1 MQISTVFQL
10 SVFGLACLANVMLGV
25 AEGSAVPY
33 AMSLPLALAAFFLTE
48 RGKVFRLPTLW
59 ANLFGILAF
68 VLAGSELFG
77 GNIEARVLSGAHLLV
92 YVSWI
97 VFFLE
102 KTSKQYW
109 WMCALG
115 VMQVAVG
122 SVLTTEGW
130 FGVLLVCYMFLGIW
144 TLSVFSLAQA
154 QAQFATKQQASRL
167 GVLSVATPKIHPPP
181 VRQADGV
188 VSTGSG
194 FSVRRISFTRGAIQL
209 DPNQHWISPRF
220 VLGSV
225 ITACLGMVLSTC
237 LFLLIPRLWIGNRS
251 ILPAGSTSA
260 TQRLTGFTEEVQL
273 GDMGQILESTE
284 RALNVRLFD
293 NDTGEKI
300 GVEEYAARLGYDEP
314 MFRGAVLREYQ
325 NGSWSAG
332 TLEQTYRR
340 TVSEPPEKGLIRQEI
355 RMEPIGTDI
364 LFAVHPVVACKL
376 VDSLSRARQHGETAV
391 LIRLDGAESKE
402 PCSYTVYSLP
412 VPAETVAG
420 RSYAGRPYAG
430 RPGIARVAE
439 YMLQRGRSRY
449 LALPQTGLENLKQQ
463 AKQIAEQDSENGRP
477 SDAQVAE
484 RLESYL
490 RDSDEFSYSLNASV
504 QDASID
510 PVEDFLFN
518 RKTGHCEYYASAMAL
533 MLRAVDIPS
542 RLVSGFKGGTTN
554 NFFRQF
560 EVQQR
565 HAHTWVEAYIDSRWY
580 VFDPTNSQA
589 RTASVA
595 SMSPKVRSWSDFKE
609 LLNESW
615 YRYAVNINISQQR
628 QAFYSPMQMSA
639 KDWWDVLKGGGS
651 KIDNTGTSIREFLV
665 SPKRWFSLQGGVA
678 TFALLLFGALAVWLF
693 RKTVNSW
700 SSIRGLLGPRAR
712 SQVEFYERFRKLCQ
726 ARGLLREVS
735 QTQRE
740 FADVVHRS
748 LNELLTSCG
757 LVELPRHVVDS
768 FYQVRFGDEALDQ
781 RQAAAIDQRLSLLEQ
796 SLESSADRQKRNR
809 SGR

>member
-1 MQISTVFQL
+1 
-10 SVFGLACLANVMLGV
+10 
-25 AEGSAVPY
+25 
-33 AMSLPLALAAFFLTE
+33 
-48 RGKVFRLPTLW
+48 
-59 ANLFGILAF
+59 
-68 VLAGSELFG
+68 
-77 GNIEARVLSGAHLLV
+77 
-92 YVSWI
+92 
-97 VFFLE
+97 
-102 KTSKQYW
+102 
-109 WMCALG
+109 
-115 VMQVAVG
+115 
-122 SVLTTEGW
+122 
-130 FGVLLVCYMFLGIW
+130 
-144 TLSVFSLAQA
+144 
-154 QAQFATKQQASRL
+154 
-167 GVLSVATPKIHPPP
+167 
-181 VRQADGV
+181 
-188 VSTGSG
+188 
-194 FSVRRISFTRGAIQL
+194 
-209 DPNQHWISPRF
+209 
-220 VLGSV
+220 
-225 ITACLGMVLSTC
+225 
-237 LFLLIPRLWIGNRS
+237 
-251 ILPAGSTSA
+251 
-260 TQRLTGFTEEVQL
+260 
-273 GDMGQILESTE
+273 MGQILESTE
-284 RALNVRLFD
+284 RVLNVRLFD

-300 GVEEYAARLGYDEP
+300 GVGEYAARLGYDEP
-314 MFRGAVLREYQ
+314 MFRGAVLRKYQ

-332 TLEQTYRR
+332 TLEQTFRR
-340 TVSEPPEKGLIRQEI
+340 IILEPSEKGLIRQEI

-376 VDSLSRARQHGETAV
+376 VDSLSRARRHRETAV
-391 LIRLDGAESKE
+391 LMRLDGAVSKE

-420 RSYAGRPYAG
+420 RSDAGRSYAGRPYAG
-430 RPGIARVAE
+430 RPGGPRMVE

-449 LALPQTGLENLKQQ
+449 LALPLTGLENLKQQ
-463 AKQIAEQDSENGRP
+463 AIRIAEQDSENGRP
-477 SDAQVAE
+477 SDAEVAE

-565 HAHTWVEAYIDSRWY
+565 HAHTWVEAYINSRWY

-609 LLNESW
+609 LLNDSW

-628 QAFYSPMQMSA
+628 QSFYSPMQMSA
-639 KDWWDVLKGGGS
+639 KDWWEVLKGGGS
-651 KIDNTGTSIREFLV
+651 KIGNAGTSIREFLV
-665 SPKRWFSLQGGVA
+665 SPKRWFSWQGGVA
-678 TFALLLFGALAVWLF
+678 TFAILLFGALAVWLS
-693 RKTVNSW
+693 RKTANSW
-700 SSIRGLLGPRAR
+700 NSIRGLLGPRARKR

-748 LNELLTSCG
+748 LNDLLTSCG

-796 SLESSADRQKRNR
+796 SLESSADRRKRNR
-809 SGR
+809 PGR